1 MENPI
6 IQKVAE
12 DIKKFNKEAIT
23 IKQTGFIAN
32 QIFID
37 RLIYNIEYDT
47 LNLKDEFK
55 GNYVTINL
63 NQVYKVEKS
72 NNELTLYIDNDTQIT
87 LII

>member
-23 IKQTGFIAN
+23 IKQTGFISN

-55 GNYVTINL
+55 GTYVTINL